1 VTRSLP
7 LVVVAAL
14 LLAGCGAGPTAAGPA
29 DAPATSPSSSTAS
42 PGAEVPPSTSAAG
55 PQVAERLAA
64 LEEDFD
70 ARLGVMALDTGSG
83 AVVEHRA
90 DERFAAA
97 STLKAFS
104 AAAVLD
110 GDADLDRVVSWDA
123 GDLVPYSPVT
133 EQHVDGGLPLRE
145 VARAAAQ
152 ESDNTA
158 ANLLYDELGGPAALQ
173 DWLRDLGDTTTR
185 ADRPEPDLGDVGP
198 GDERDTSTPRALAGS
213 LERVLLGD
221 ALAADDRDLLDT
233 WLRDTTTTQALVR
246 AGVPDGWVVAD
257 RSGAAAYGTRDV
269 VAVVRPPDRAPW
281 VLALMSDR
289 RDAGED
295 ATSDDALLARAT
307 EVVVAA
313 LG

>member
-1 VTRSLP
+1 MTRRPLP
-7 LVVVAAL
+7 FVVAAL
-14 LLAGCGAGPTAAGPA
+14 LLAGCGAEPAASGPA
-29 DAPATSPSSSTAS
+29 DPTTSSPTVSPTTEVPSSPSVD
-42 PGAEVPPSTSAAG
+42 PDVE
-55 PQVAERLAA
+55 QRLAG
-64 LEEDFD
+64 LEETFD

-83 AVVEHRA
+83 ATVEHRA

-110 GDADLDRVVSWDA
+110 GDADLDRVVTWGA
-123 GDLVPYSPVT
+123 ADLVTYSPVT

-158 ANLLYDELGGPAALQ
+158 ANVLYDELGGPAALQ
-173 DWLRDLGDTTTR
+173 DWLRDRGDTTTR
-185 ADRPEPDLGDVGP
+185 ADRAEPDLNDVRP

-213 LERVLLGD
+213 LERVLLGE

-233 WLRDTTTTQALVR
+233 WLRGTTTTQALVR

-257 RSGAAAYGTRDV
+257 KSGAAAYGTRDV

-295 ATSDDALLARAT
+295 ATYDDALLARAT